1 MTTDIQD
8 HAAVEKKLWGEI
20 EDSRFGMLAPV
31 NPPAEHFQP
40 MTAFAE
46 PEAGKIWFYTRSD
59 SDVATA
65 ARDGVQAMFVFMS
78 KDRKLQAS
86 IKGEMRASLDALHRD
101 KFWNSVVSAWFPK
114 GKDDPHLTM
123 LRFDCGEAQVWLSE
137 TGPVK
142 FGLEIAKANLTG
154 RPPDVGG
161 QVTLKLG

>member
-8 HAAVEKKLWGEI
+8 HAAVEKKLWSEI
-20 EDSRFGMLAPV
+20 EDSRFGMLAPT
-31 NPPAEHFQP
+31 NPPGEHFQP

-59 SDVATA
+59 SDVAVA

-86 IKGEMRASLDALHRD
+86 VKGEMRATLDALHRD

-123 LRFDCGEAQVWLSE
+123 LRFDCGEAQVWLSDA
-137 TGPVK
+137 GPVK

-161 QVTLKLG
+161 QATLKLG